1 MSSTVDSLK
10 KVALFADV
18 PEKALQRLERMARER
33 SYKAGDDI
41 IKQGEEGAGVF
52 IVLSGEAEAVRDGS
66 PLGTLGPNT
75 FFGEMAF
82 LDHYRRSAT
91 VRAKAETKCL
101 AIPRSDFVAE
111 VKGNPELCYNM
122 LVYMTRRVRDLDAR
136 LASE

>member
-1 MSSTVDSLK
+1 MSSAVDSMK
-10 KVALFADV
+10 KVAMFADV
-18 PEKALQRLERMARER
+18 PEKLLQRLERMARER
-33 SYKAGDDI
+33 SYNAGDDI

-52 IVLSGEAEAVRDGS
+52 VVLEGEAEALRDGQS
-66 PLGTLGPNT
+66 LATLGPGT

-91 VRAKAETKCL
+91 VRAKTATKCL

-111 VKGNPELCYNM
+111 VKGNPELCFNM